1 MRWSNM
7 MKEPEMID
15 HLRLLYLLIR
25 LSDSAIWNPFDWILF
40 GSDYFTITLE
50 ALPLSTR
57 M

>member
-1 MRWSNM
+1 M

>member
-25 LSDSAIWNPFDWILF
+25 LSDSAIWESF
-40 GSDYFTITLE
+40 
-50 ALPLSTR
+50 
-57 M
+57 